1 MPEWRDYLGFLC
13 VPWKLCIF
21 VPAFCFVT
29 FAGRYTNDETWDAVT
44 GSGMSALT
52 FLSAPW
58 SVGLLYQIANGRRP
72 MRYIVVA
79 LALLFFSSSWFYDA
93 YLLWRDG
100 TYTVRWWSNLMLS
113 PIIYVAAGIL
123 WNLEKLEKACFDE
136 SRHIRFA
143 FEREDWPKR
152 PVDTGFAALAPLA
165 LPLVLLAAYVLV
177 GFVRWRL
184 H

>member
-58 SVGLLYQIANGRRP
+58 SVGLLYQIADSERQAADALHRRS
-72 MRYIVVA
+72 A
-79 LALLFFSSSWFYDA
+79 GLAVLFQ
-93 YLLWRDG
+93 
-100 TYTVRWWSNLMLS
+100 
-113 PIIYVAAGIL
+113 
-123 WNLEKLEKACFDE
+123 
-136 SRHIRFA
+136 
-143 FEREDWPKR
+143 
-152 PVDTGFAALAPLA
+152 
-165 LPLVLLAAYVLV
+165 
-177 GFVRWRL
+177 
-184 H
+184 

>member
-1 MPEWRDYLGFLC
+1 
-13 VPWKLCIF
+13 
-21 VPAFCFVT
+21 
-29 FAGRYTNDETWDAVT
+29 
-44 GSGMSALT
+44 
-52 FLSAPW
+52 
-58 SVGLLYQIANGRRP
+58 